1 MPTITVNSESK
12 TLPEPLTIADLLRV
26 LGKDPQK
33 LAVELNRSV
42 VPRAEHS
49 HALLKEGDAVEIVT
63 LVGGGSGRSEE
74 RSQGT
79 GDRRQEETKESGDR
93 RQETD
98 KAEKPVS
105 SLSPVPCLLTP
116 ELSPVSCPLS
126 PVLRVGGFTFSSRLF
141 TGTGK
146 YPTYELMQQCMD
158 ASGCEV
164 TTVAV
169 RRERLIDKD
178 GKSLLDFL
186 NLKKLTILPNTA
198 GCFSAED
205 AIRHARLARE
215 LLANLENPGANWV
228 KLECLADKKTLLPD
242 PVDTLKA
249 TEQLVKE
256 GFTVLVYTSD
266 DPVLAKRLKAAGAA
280 SVMPAGSPIGSGQ
293 GILNPNNI
301 RICLEYLKDGDPDYP
316 VIVDAGV
323 GTASDVSVAMEL
335 GCDGVLLNTAIA
347 SAKDPLRMA
356 WAMRYACEAGRLA
369 YLAGRIPKKLY
380 ANASSP
386 TEGMIQSTKANS
398 PA

>member
-1 MPTITVNSESK
+1 MPTITVNAEPK
-12 TLPEPLTIADLLRV
+12 TLPDPITVADLIQL
-26 LGKDPQK
+26 LGKDAKK
-33 LAVELNRSV
+33 LAVEVNRNV
-42 VPRAEHS
+42 VPRSEHPRCRL
-49 HALLKEGDAVEIVT
+49 ADGDAVEIVT
-63 LVGGGSGRSEE
+63 LVGGGSGLASPPL
-74 RSQGT
+74 
-79 GDRRQEETKESGDR
+79 D
-93 RQETD
+93 
-98 KAEKPVS
+98 S
-105 SLSPVPCLLTP
+105 SLK
-116 ELSPVSCPLS
+116 
-126 PVLRVGGFTFSSRLF
+126 VGPFTFKSRLF

-146 YPTYELMQQCMD
+146 YASYELMQQSME
-158 ASGCEV
+158 ASGCDV

-186 NLKKLTILPNTA
+186 DLKKLTILPNTA

-215 LLANLENPGANWV
+215 LLTNLENPGAQWV
-228 KLECLADKKTLLPD
+228 KLECLADKRTLLPD

-266 DPVLAKRLKAAGAA
+266 DPVLAKRLKNAGAA

-301 RICLEYLKDGDPDYP
+301 RICLEYLKEGDPDYP

-323 GTASDVSVAMEL
+323 GTASDVSIAMEL

-347 SAKDPLRMA
+347 SAKDPVRMA
-356 WAMRYACEAGRLA
+356 WAMRYATDAGRLA

-386 TEGMIQSTKANS
+386 TEGMIQGSK
-398 PA
+398 